1 MSLFWKI
8 QTREY
13 QKSGPWVSLTG
24 LTACGKKKLK
34 KEKKKR
40 ISIFILIRK
49 FVNLTQNSEAG
60 LKSHA
65 FSFPS

>member
-8 QTREY
+8 QTREF
-13 QKSGPWVSLTG
+13 QKSGPWVSLTD
-24 LTACGKKKLK
+24 LTACGLKKK
-34 KEKKKR
+34 ERKKKG
-40 ISIFILIRK
+40 ISIFILVGK